1 MEGESHAGPLLTLPH
16 HHLGERDYVLVPME
30 DLMSDPVR
38 FLTHAGVEVA
48 PVERR
53 VGHVLADLGPIEWQ

>member
-1 MEGESHAGPLLTLPH
+1 
-16 HHLGERDYVLVPME
+16 
-30 DLMSDPVR
+30 MSDPVR
-38 FLTHAGVEVA
+38 FLAHAGVEVA